1 MHKRTFMRGGG
12 SCTMHKWTIMGRRS
26 CKWTIRGGG
35 AIAQSGH
42 ETESHKAAG
51 ARTSKDHPVKVSSYH
66 FLPKTQIRLLIVLFE
81 KEPNSWL
88 KQAEDK
94 KQPKCG
100 HILPEGAFLGHS
112 FWLKSK
118 DTEIPQTNISWSKHK
133 ERLVEEHRYW
143 RDICFLFL

>member
-1 MHKRTFMRGGG
+1 MHYAQVNNQGG
-12 SCTMHKWTIMGRRS
+12 RS

-51 ARTSKDHPVKVSSYH
+51 ARTSKDHPVKVSSNN
-66 FLPKTQIRLLIVLFE
+66 FFPKSQRQLLISLFE

-100 HILPEGAFLGHS
+100 HILPAGDLGPS

-118 DTEIPQTNISWSKHK
+118 DTELNTKKHK
-133 ERLVEEHRYW
+133 QRLVEE
-143 RDICFLFL
+143 DIVC